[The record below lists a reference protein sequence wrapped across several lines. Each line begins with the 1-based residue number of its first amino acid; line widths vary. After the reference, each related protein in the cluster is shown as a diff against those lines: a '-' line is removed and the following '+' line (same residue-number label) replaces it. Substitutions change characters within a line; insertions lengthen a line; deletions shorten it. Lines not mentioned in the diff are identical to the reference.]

1 LASSSALDM
10 IKAAK
15 GEGVNITAETTYHY
29 LCLCAEQ
36 VPHKNTLFKCCPP
49 IREESNREKLW
60 EAVGSGLI
68 TQVIS
73 DHSPCTTN
81 LKKLE
86 LGDFK
91 LAWGGISSLQL
102 GLSLV
107 WTEASKRGYGI
118 PTLAKWMCLQTAKLV
133 QLDKCKGSIEVG
145 KHADFVVW
153 DPDYTFEVVTDDLH
167 MKNKRTPYEGATLQ
181 GHVYATFLRGRKV
194 YEEGEFLSEKPCG
207 RWLHRDRAN

>member
-1 LASSSALDM
+1 
-10 IKAAK
+10 
-15 GEGVNITAETTYHY
+15 
-29 LCLCAEQ
+29 
-36 VPHKNTLFKCCPP
+36 
-49 IREESNREKLW
+49 
-60 EAVGSGLI
+60 
-68 TQVIS
+68 
-73 DHSPCTTN
+73 
-81 LKKLE
+81 
-86 LGDFK
+86 
-91 LAWGGISSLQL
+91 
-102 GLSLV
+102 
-107 WTEASKRGYGI
+107 
-118 PTLAKWMCLQTAKLV
+118 MCHQTAKLV